1 MALTSPSH
9 DRRMRTSLLLLGL
22 ALLLSSSALAQSD
35 IENVIVETYYIS
47 NADDAT
53 DTNGGGLEE
62 GSRTYRVYLD
72 LCDSCAL
79 RSIYG
84 DVNHT
89 LRISSTTFFFNH
101 LDRGATYGHLIN
113 NGALDEGSA
122 PVDSWLSLGAG
133 SNQKAG
139 ILKADDPDGT
149 ILDVNDGGS
158 AGIVGGLMQNTDAGA
173 GIPLNQQDGLV
184 PSPGGS
190 PVPPGFSVTGLLPDT
205 TFFKL
210 TQADAFI
217 SNDTR
222 IACISPGVQGP
233 TSDNRVLVA
242 QLTTTGDL
250 TFELNVE
257 IEHPDGSVQRY
268 VANDSVLLADE
279 APNGL
284 LVYPPQC
291 GCTDPNFLEFD
302 PTAGCDDG
310 SCSTT
315 IIFGCMDTVA
325 CNYDPNANFNI
336 SQLCCY
342 GPDSCEG
349 LDITIVC
356 PGVGVEEPS
365 GEEAIVIYPNPATS
379 TLHVRGLNTWNRTGD
394 IELSICDALGRF
406 VVRPDAISSSGYEL
420 DVPVQQLAPGAY
432 CLRISSPEGTLTRS
446 FIRE

>member
-1 MALTSPSH
+1 M
-9 DRRMRTSLLLLGL
+9 RRTSTLLTLTLFV
-22 ALLLSSSALAQSD
+22 SVPVVAQND

-47 NADDAT
+47 DAVDAT
-53 DTNGGGLEE
+53 DTGGGGLAE
-62 GSRTYRVYLD
+62 GSKTYRVYLD

-89 LRISSTTFFFNH
+89 LRIASTAFFFNH
-101 LDRGATYGHLIN
+101 LDRGVTYGHQMN
-113 NGALDEGSA
+113 NGALDEGTA

-139 ILKADDPDGT
+139 VLKVDDPDGT
-149 ILDVNDGGS
+149 LLDPNDGGS
-158 AGIVGGLMQNTDAGA
+158 ALIAGGLMQNTDANA
-173 GIPLNQQDGLV
+173 GIPLNLQDGLM

-190 PVPPGFSVTGLLPDT
+190 PVPPGFSETGLLPDT
-205 TFFKL
+205 TFFDL
-210 TQADAFI
+210 TQSNAFI
-217 SNDTR
+217 TNDTR
-222 IACISPGVQGP
+222 IACITPGVQGP

-257 IEHPDGSVQRY
+257 IERPDGSVQKY
-268 VANDSVLLADE
+268 VATDSVVLADE

-284 LVYPPQC
+284 LIYPPQC
-291 GCTDPNFLEFD
+291 GCMDPDFLEFD

-315 IIFGCMDTVA
+315 IIFGCLDTLA
-325 CNYDPNANFNI
+325 CNYDPSANFNI
-336 SQLCCY
+336 AQLCCY

-356 PGVGVEEPS
+356 PGVGVDELL
-365 GEEAIVIYPNPATS
+365 AATTIDLYPNPVAS
-379 TLHVRGLNTWNRTGD
+379 VLHVRGLNALHSSFD
-394 IELSICDALGRF
+394 IRLSVYDALGRS
-406 VVRPDAISSSGYEL
+406 VLEPRMIT
-420 DVPVQQLAPGAY
+420 APGSEVDLSVNDLVSGSY
-432 CLRISSPEGTLTRS
+432 VLRIASARGIIAKR
-446 FIRE
+446 FVRE

>member
-1 MALTSPSH
+1 MERTSQQRT
-9 DRRMRTSLLLLGL
+9 DRMRRTSLLFCL
-22 ALLLSSSALAQSD
+22 ALLVSARAVAQSD

-47 NADDAT
+47 NADDAS
-53 DTNGGGLEE
+53 DTNGGGLTE
-62 GSRTYRVYLD
+62 GSTTYRVYLD

-101 LDRGATYGHLIN
+101 LDRGPTYGHLIN
-113 NGALDEGSA
+113 NGALDEGTAS
-122 PVDSWLSLGAG
+122 VDSWLSLGAG

-139 ILKADDPDGT
+139 ILKVDDPDGT
-149 ILDVNDGGS
+149 ILANNDGGS
-158 AGIVGGLMQNTDAGA
+158 AGISGGLMQNTDAGA
-173 GIPLNQQDGLV
+173 GIPLNLQDGLAPPV
-184 PSPGGS
+184 GS
-190 PVPPGFSVTGLLPDT
+190 PVPPGFSVTGLLPDS

-210 TQADAFI
+210 TQANEFI

-222 IACISPGVQGP
+222 IACITPGVQGP
-233 TSDNRVLVA
+233 TTDNRVLVA

-257 IEHPDGSVQRY
+257 IEHPDGSVQKY
-268 VANDSVLLADE
+268 VANDSVVLADE

-284 LVYPPQC
+284 LVYPPEC

-310 SCSTT
+310 SCATT
-315 IIFGCMDTVA
+315 IIFGCLDTLA

-336 SQLCCY
+336 AQLCCY

-356 PGVGVEEPS
+356 PGVGVEELRQAAPI
-365 GEEAIVIYPNPATS
+365 ELYPNPAANV
-379 TLHVRGLNTWNRTGD
+379 LHVRGLNAWSNGSNVQA
-394 IELSICDALGRF
+394 SIHDAFGRL
-406 VVRPDAISSSGYEL
+406 VLQTNMSATSGYEL
-420 DVPVQQLAPGAY
+420 DLPVHDLAPGAY
-432 CLRISSPEGTLTRS
+432 LLRISSPKATLTRS